1 MAIFSC
7 YINILF
13 FIVKQGGGIVLFNY
27 EEEFKKLNEKIK
39 ALPFVVKYWYE
50 DNFGSTFSND
60 SCYIPIAYGDDPS
73 ELANIAEEKGYH
85 KATKPLDP
93 KGYSVGFNDGFPIK
107 NITHEM
113 RETLDKFH
121 GWRGNQ
127 AELS

>member
-60 SCYIPIAYGDDPS
+60 SCYIPIAYGDDPF

-93 KGYSVGFNDGFPIK
+93 KGYSVGFNDSFPIK

-113 RETLDKFH
+113 RETLDKYH